1 MFCNNNCLCNQALFL
16 KGTMSYT
23 AGVDFTGP
31 IGLRCM
37 GPILVTVSRA
47 IGYIS
52 LTFQTYNQIKF
63 PLTNKDL
70 VVTDLTMQPRLLT
83 LY

>member
-1 MFCNNNCLCNQALFL
+1 
-16 KGTMSYT
+16 MSYI
-23 AGVDFTGP
+23 AGEVFTGP

-52 LTFQTYNQIKF
+52 LTFQTHNEIKF
-63 PLTNKDL
+63 PLTNKERA
-70 VVTDLTMQPRLLT
+70 VTDSTMQPRLLT
-83 LY
+83 WY